1 MEQVKL
7 DKRRSEDTDFFDAF
21 LSAEIQEMQVSK
33 LSMFKNQT
41 WDFSYLDNEKRASKN
56 SLIKF
61 QGIPS
66 EFIFYIKTHAL
77 SQIKINEKAFSTI
90 NKNIGILKTISK
102 EFMNRGLD
110 SILKISVSEVREY
123 LKVKEK
129 KCSFLYLER
138 LTNALKSFI
147 HHISESES
155 IDFGKTT
162 DFLMEKQQ
170 KYSKHESKTAVND
183 YIPDAFCNQLV
194 SCAIKDSKNV

>member
-77 SQIKINEKAFSTI
+77 SQIKIDNKAFSTVI
-90 NKNIGILKTISK
+90 KYIDILNMLSK
-102 EFMNRGLD
+102 EYM
-110 SILKISVSEVREY
+110 
-123 LKVKEK
+123 
-129 KCSFLYLER
+129 
-138 LTNALKSFI
+138 
-147 HHISESES
+147 
-155 IDFGKTT
+155 
-162 DFLMEKQQ
+162 
-170 KYSKHESKTAVND
+170 
-183 YIPDAFCNQLV
+183 
-194 SCAIKDSKNV
+194 